1 MTIKPTSKAEQ
12 RALRLGE
19 RSLRRWSRLSATLI
33 SLCIPV
39 AAIAFL
45 LWITRPAAQPVLYV
59 KHGDQF
65 FPLGGGHLQFLRYC
79 VVGSIGFLLFLQ
91 SAFVLTLFHERKTY
105 YTMIRR
111 LDADGDRS

>member
-1 MTIKPTSKAEQ
+1 M
-12 RALRLGE
+12 GE

-33 SLCIPV
+33 CLCIPV

-45 LWITRPAAQPVLYV
+45 LWITRPAVQPVLYV
-59 KHGDQF
+59 KHCDQF
-65 FPLGGGHLQFLRYC
+65 LPLDAWHLQFLRYC
-79 VVGSIGFLLFLQ
+79 AVGSIGFLLFVQ
-91 SAFVLTLFHERKTY
+91 SAFALALFRERRTY